1 MGNLKSKL
9 FVFLLLGLFMFILL
23 SPLVMGFE
31 FDNVKDYD
39 QKTRTVTITN
49 AYGLGDVI
57 GQARL
62 NTPLN
67 VKVGA
72 GYQKVAEFNISVFQ
86 DYSNALK
93 QFKFKDMKT
102 KGEINRDYDLKY
114 LSYEEV
120 SVDDYE
126 TIENGFTL
134 NGTINYESV
143 KVGSHFETR
152 KKWNKISPADLKK
165 NDILTIGVFTDVQ
178 VGDYVDWVPIIYGVE
193 VEEWATWTEDLNVDL
208 VSYYK
213 LDENAANTTVA
224 DSHGDNTGTASTNTA
239 NLYDASGKINS
250 AFDFDG
256 TDDRVSATTMG
267 NFGSNLDGGFSISF
281 WIKTT
286 ESGGYHHIMGS
297 QNSGATTISIPAND
311 GGDGHLAMFLRD
323 EDGNIMYGKTT
334 NDIGYND
341 GNWHHIVYTVNGN
354 TNTLV
359 IYMDNISKAITYT
372 IQTTP
377 DSFSNFDNSFLIS
390 AHNDEGTPKNFLD
403 ATFDEVGIWS
413 RVLTSDEV
421 TELYNN
427 GDGMT
432 YLVDLTVT
440 LNSPTDNY
448 ISNSNLN
455 TFNATGGAI
464 NGTLVNMSLWTNET
478 GSWELRNLTTGLSEI
493 TETETWDRTLSDG
506 VYLWNVQACDS
517 GKCAFATANRTLLI
531 DTTVPTI
538 EMINNPTFMNL
549 SINHTINFTATTD
562 NLDKCWIVYNGTNR
576 TIACVSGA
584 ITPYNFTVNPLIK
597 TGIIYV
603 NNTAGTSASLNFN
616 ITFDPTAPTIT
627 PVSGNGTLNYGSL
640 SINHTL
646 NYTVTDTNLV
656 GCWLN
661 YNSTNRTIPCTSGVI
676 NTTNFTLVKD
686 LYTATIYANDS
697 IGNINSQLVEWNYK
711 VLENSFIFNNETLA
725 GDQEDF
731 SLNIT
736 LLDGYDLSSAVFNYN
751 GYEKS
756 AQIASSG
763 QDRIISI
770 SDYSIPIYLNDT
782 NVSIHFTL
790 TLDDSTEINNSAE
803 TQLVVA
809 VFLDNC
815 STYTNQLFN
824 ISLFDEEVKTPLLGD
839 IEFNFDLLNKPAYEV
854 VGDLNLK
861 FEDVSVVEIC
871 SNINFTDQ
879 DYAQSIEIRYY
890 SDGYVKELYNIQKA
904 DITSNITQ
912 LNLYDLNSTDS
923 TEFLIKYQ
931 DNTLTTVEGAVIQL
945 LRKYISED
953 AYETVEA
960 PLTSSIGTAIV
971 HIDLN
976 TNLYKA
982 IVVKDGVVLDIFNNL
997 VFDCENELSGQC
1009 TQNLF
1014 GSINPQNSESVEN
1027 LNDFSYSVTSVNNTI
1042 TTTFSIPSGSPSAV
1056 NILLSQKDM
1065 FGNSYL
1071 CNKTVTSSGGS
1082 IDCDY
1087 NDTIGD
1093 SIVTLKINKQGVQH
1107 AYSSYNIAEA
1117 GSVDWLGNN
1126 FFIVFILLLSLVG
1139 MGMASPEWMIINSVV
1154 TIVLCGGIWLLSG
1167 LDFVAGLGTLI
1178 WLLISAI
1185 ILIFKISKQEDR

>member
-86 DYSNALK
+86 DYNDALK

-102 KGEINRDYDLKY
+102 KGKINRDYDLKY

-213 LDENAANTTVA
+213 LDENAANTTVV

-256 TDDRVSATTMG
+256 SSEYFTVVTSSLDNQDTISCSGWVYIDSAGNGNRRGIIESYGTNTWAGISIEVGTD
-267 NFGSNLDGGFSISF
+267 NK
-281 WIKTT
+281 IKTYIPNPT
-286 ESGGYHHIMGS
+286 HALSDILIDSGTSPTDQWVHIVVVRTDGDN
-297 QNSGATTISIPAND
+297 QLWINGVEEDTGTTTSTMSSSNFTGFRVGTYRDAND
-311 GGDGHLAMFLRD
+311 RFFDGK
-323 EDGNIMYGKTT
+323 I
-334 NDIGYND
+334 
-341 GNWHHIVYTVNGN
+341 
-354 TNTLV
+354 
-359 IYMDNISKAITYT
+359 
-372 IQTTP
+372 
-377 DSFSNFDNSFLIS
+377 
-390 AHNDEGTPKNFLD
+390 
-403 ATFDEVGIWS
+403 DEVAIWS
-413 RVLTSDEV
+413 RALTSDEV
-421 TELYNN
+421 TELYN
-427 GDGMT
+427 
-432 YLVDLTVT
+432 LVELTVT
-440 LNSPTDNY
+440 LNFPTDNY

-455 TFNATGGAI
+455 TFDATGVAI

-549 SINHTINFTATTD
+549 SINHTINFTATVD
-562 NLDKCWIVYNGTNR
+562 NLDKCWIAYNGTNR

-603 NNTAGTSASLNFN
+603 NNTAGTSASLNFD

-676 NTTNFTLVKD
+676 NTTNFTLVKN

-725 GDQEDF
+725 GNQEDF

-782 NVSIHFTL
+782 NVSIYFTL

-890 SDGYVKELYNIQKA
+890 SDGYAKELYNIQKA